1 MSGLRILTT
10 VLKYSAGGTLG
21 SLFIAYGL
29 REFLRASGG
38 GYYCCRHS
46 LYQSQGISLT
56 FIGWVIF
63 IVTLINLYGEM
74 Q

>member
-1 MSGLRILTT
+1 MDGMKTFATII
-10 VLKYSAGGTLG
+10 KYSAGGTLG

-46 LYQSQGISLT
+46 LYQTQGISLT
-56 FIGWVIF
+56 FIGWVI
-63 IVTLINLYGEM
+63 ILVTLINLYGEM
-74 Q
+74 R

>member
-1 MSGLRILTT
+1 M
-10 VLKYSAGGTLG
+10 KYSAGGTLG
-21 SLFIAYGL
+21 SLVLAYGL

-46 LYQSQGISLT
+46 LYQSQGMVLT
-56 FIGWVIF
+56 FIGWVILL
-63 IVTLINLYGEM
+63 VTFINLYGEM